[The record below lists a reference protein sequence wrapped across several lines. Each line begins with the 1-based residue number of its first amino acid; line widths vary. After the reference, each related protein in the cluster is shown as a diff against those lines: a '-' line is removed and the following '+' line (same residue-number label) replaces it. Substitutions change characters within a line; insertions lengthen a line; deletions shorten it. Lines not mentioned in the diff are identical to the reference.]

1 MSASTPDAGQSSP
14 AQPTST
20 VQGTKTRRAR
30 LFVTRLEPYSVA
42 KSAFVLSLS
51 LAVIII
57 VATILMWIMLSLSG
71 TFDVINSTVDDI
83 GGEGASAFDI
93 FSFVSFGR
101 IVGLALLVAAFE
113 IVLTTVLATVFA
125 AIYNATVT
133 FTGGVEVTLSED
145 QPTA

>member
-1 MSASTPDAGQSSP
+1 MQGTGQP
-14 AQPTST
+14 AQADPTN
-20 VQGTKTRRAR
+20 VAPGTKTRRAR

-57 VATILMWIMLSLSG
+57 VATILMWLMLSLSG

-101 IVGLALLVAAFE
+101 IVGLALVIAAFE
-113 IVLTTVLATVFA
+113 IVLTTVLATIFA

-145 QPTA
+145 QPVA

>member
-1 MSASTPDAGQSSP
+1 MSASTPAAGQTPQAEPSKV
-14 AQPTST
+14 A
-20 VQGTKTRRAR
+20 QGTKTRRAR

-57 VATILMWIMLSLSG
+57 VAIVLMWVMLSLSG
-71 TFDVINSTVDDI
+71 TFEVINSTVDDI

-93 FSFVSFGR
+93 FSLVSFGR
-101 IVGLALLVAAFE
+101 VVGLALVVAAFE
-113 IVLTTVLATVFA
+113 IVLTTVLVTIFA